1 MLAHSRTHN
10 PVIVGSSV
18 HNVRIERLWRDTFH
32 CVLSIF
38 YQLFYFLEEQG
49 KLDPLSEKDL
59 YCLHYVYIPRIGR
72 ALDTFQNGWN
82 NHAITIEHCSTPIQ
96 LFASGVLENHSLDT
110 TSHNFGDDSD
120 ISSVDGTSNLI
131 EVPNTTTPLTT
142 SQEDELA
149 RSVNPLQDTTD
160 YAVGLFEQVKQ
171 CHEHFLFLYMIV
183 LQFVSKHA
191 YITMDRNTDRMVL
204 PIKMFF

>member
-1 MLAHSRTHN
+1 MLAHSRAHN

-18 HNVRIERLWRDTFH
+18 HNVRIERLWRDTFR

-72 ALDTFQNGWN
+72 ALDRFQNGWN
-82 NHAITIEHCSTPIQ
+82 NHAITTEHCSTPIQ

-142 SQEDELA
+142 SQQDELA
-149 RSVNPLQDTTD
+149 CSVNPLQDTTD
-160 YAVGLFEQVKQ
+160 YAVGLFEQVK
-171 CHEHFLFLYMIV
+171 EY
-183 LQFVSKHA
+183 VSLH
-191 YITMDRNTDRMVL
+191 V
-204 PIKMFF
+204 P